1 MARKPSI
8 NAPTKT
14 PEDKPEPVKSPEDKP
29 ETAKKPAK
37 KAAKKVVKKKKKK
50 KKKAYYV
57 NPAEFLA
64 DIEEY
69 YVSDDLTNKLGEA
82 VYKIATGLSYAPN
95 FINYSYKDDMIG
107 DAVMKMVAALRN
119 KKFNIDS
126 GNNPFSYFTTIA
138 FHAFINR
145 IKKEKKHRETITQ
158 YQEKVYFDLASS
170 EYGDLSQQ
178 GDVGEDSSETPDY

>member
-8 NAPTKT
+8 KKP
-14 PEDKPEPVKSPEDKP
+14 DKPTVEKP
-29 ETAKKPAK
+29 AKKPAK
-37 KAAKKVVKKKKKK
+37 KAAKKAVKKKKKKK

-95 FINYSYKDDMIG
+95 FINYSYKDEMIG

-170 EYGDLSQQ
+170 DYGDLSQQ
-178 GDVGEDSSETPDY
+178 GETDADPSDSAEY